1 MTERLTLARSV
12 IEAAARIEKVADGLL
27 DDTRE
32 SGEYHTGSSLLTC
45 YAKLES
51 DRERLLMWR
60 EMWNI
65 PDSSDDSRLEV
76 VWSETAIN
84 AVKEVVAKISKMLGM
99 LEGSNSLLRSTS
111 VKNQQQ
117 PRVKTW
123 LKRQVKPGS
132 GGLADTRDAA
142 DLFYHAGQLS
152 ELIDELFAVSEKSFR
167 SKQSQDILLSQRSQL
182 AAEDEAFLR
191 QVQAVKKPLQTV
203 FRQSTLTDL
212 DLSLE
217 MDLFRAGGQIMSLH
231 LFVDLE
237 TSNNTLNELLIG
249 FDIVQAHTWE
259 DRSLAEP
266 EPADISNSI
275 LRAMESGEPQLL
287 TAATIGSHK
296 SLILRIERVSK
307 PTETSIRIE
316 SFSSSLQTGSREGS
330 VVLSKD
336 SRMSL
341 VDKIRL
347 AFKIV
352 ECGLWL
358 LSTPWLSNLRGEN
371 LLEVTLSNRKNPVY
385 VLPTRTI
392 KLHDIED
399 EMIHW
404 LSSSGQISSIGTLLI
419 EIALEKPFSIRP
431 RARGFE
437 FETVLEEKVTEVEKR
452 MGRRYG
458 RAVDF
463 CLRNVPTRTNSF
475 RIMSIEDDDDQPEEI
490 SQLLEDYYLNV
501 YTA

>member
-1 MTERLTLARSV
+1 MLS
-12 IEAAARIEKVADGLL
+12 
-27 DDTRE
+27 
-32 SGEYHTGSSLLTC
+32 
-45 YAKLES
+45 KLES
-51 DRERLLMWR
+51 
-60 EMWNI
+60 
-65 PDSSDDSRLEV
+65 SR
-76 VWSETAIN
+76 
-84 AVKEVVAKISKMLGM
+84 
-99 LEGSNSLLRSTS
+99 SLFRSTS
-111 VKNQQQ
+111 VKSQQQ

-132 GGLADTRDAA
+132 GDPAGTRDAA
-142 DLFYHAGQLS
+142 DMLYHAGQLS
-152 ELIDELFAVSEKSFR
+152 ELIDELIAVSEKSFR

-217 MDLFRAGGQIMSLH
+217 MNLFRAGGRTMCLH
-231 LFVDLE
+231 LLVDLE
-237 TSNNTLNELLIG
+237 TSNNNTLEELMIC
-249 FDIVQAHTWE
+249 FDIVQAHTLK
-259 DRSLAEP
+259 DSPLAEP
-266 EPADISNSI
+266 DPADISNSI
-275 LRAMESGEPQLL
+275 LRAMESGEPQDL
-287 TAATIGSHK
+287 TAATIDPHK
-296 SLILRIERVSK
+296 SLILRIEKVSK
-307 PTETSIRIE
+307 PTETSIQVE
-316 SFSSSLQTGSREGS
+316 SFSSSLQTGSLEDS

-336 SRMSL
+336 SHMSL

-385 VLPTRTI
+385 ALPTRTI
-392 KLHDIED
+392 KLCDIED
-399 EMIHW
+399 EMMHW

-419 EIALEKPFSIRP
+419 EIALEKSFSIRP
-431 RARGFE
+431 RARGFD
-437 FETVLEEKVTEVEKR
+437 FETALEEKVTEVEKC

-463 CLRNVPTRTNSF
+463 CLRNVQTRTNSW
-475 RIMSIEDDDDQPEEI
+475 RIMSIEDDDDQPEQI